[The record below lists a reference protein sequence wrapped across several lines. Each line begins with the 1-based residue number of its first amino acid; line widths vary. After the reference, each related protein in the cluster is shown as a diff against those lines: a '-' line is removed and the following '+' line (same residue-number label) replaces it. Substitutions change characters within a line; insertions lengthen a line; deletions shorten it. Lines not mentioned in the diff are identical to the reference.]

1 MLRALTAAQMRSVEE
16 LAVAEQGVSLASL
29 MRAAGGAVAREL
41 AQRVPE
47 GELIVLAGPGN
58 NGGDGWVAARD
69 LHAEG
74 RAVRVLAVRDP
85 AKLSGIAADA
95 ANDAISAGVR
105 WVVPTLPPTADELAE
120 AAGIVDALLGIGAK
134 GAVREPLAAWVEAA
148 NASGAYLLAVDVPTG
163 IDSDSGVVAG
173 PAIVADCTVTFTAPK
188 LGLLTYPAAAHAGEV
203 VVAHVGIADPL
214 ANVAS
219 APEVWTAEEYAA
231 LVPLPAPDA
240 HKNSR
245 GRVLIVAGSGAF
257 PGAAI
262 LAARGAMRAG
272 AGYVTLAV
280 PQSVVPI
287 AQGHLVSVPVV
298 GLPQGRTHAFASTAA
313 PKLLQLAREHDA
325 VVVGPGLTL
334 ADGAVATARSLVAQ
348 VDVPLVVD
356 ADGLN
361 ALIDAQELIAARTAP
376 TVLTPHPGE
385 LARLLAVSGAE
396 VQADRVFSSG
406 RLASEMCVVVLKG
419 AGTVISG
426 EGRQVINV
434 SGTSALATAGTG
446 DVLAGMT
453 GAFLAQGLDP
463 LAAGALAAYL
473 HGRAGEAA
481 ASVLTPV
488 SVTGEDIPEYL
499 PVAIG
504 ELLGQW

>member
-1 MLRALTAAQMRSVEE
+1 
-16 LAVAEQGVSLASL
+16 
-29 MRAAGGAVAREL
+29 
-41 AQRVPE
+41 
-47 GELIVLAGPGN
+47 
-58 NGGDGWVAARD
+58 
-69 LHAEG
+69 
-74 RAVRVLAVRDP
+74 
-85 AKLSGIAADA
+85 
-95 ANDAISAGVR
+95 
-105 WVVPTLPPTADELAE
+105 
-120 AAGIVDALLGIGAK
+120 
-134 GAVREPLAAWVEAA
+134 
-148 NASGAYLLAVDVPTG
+148 
-163 IDSDSGVVAG
+163 
-173 PAIVADCTVTFTAPK
+173 
-188 LGLLTYPAAAHAGEV
+188 
-203 VVAHVGIADPL
+203 
-214 ANVAS
+214 
-219 APEVWTAEEYAA
+219 
-231 LVPLPAPDA
+231 
-240 HKNSR
+240 
-245 GRVLIVAGSGAF
+245 
-257 PGAAI
+257 
-262 LAARGAMRAG
+262 
-272 AGYVTLAV
+272 VTLAV

>member
-29 MRAAGGAVAREL
+29 MHAAGAAVAREL

-47 GELIVLAGPGN
+47 GDLVVLAGHGN

-69 LHAEG
+69 LHASG
-74 RAVRVLAVRDP
+74 RAVRVLTTRDP
-85 AKLSGIAADA
+85 ATLRGIAAEA
-95 ANDAISAGVR
+95 ANDAIAAGVP
-105 WVVPTLPPTADELAE
+105 WSAPATPPTADDLAE
-120 AAGIVDALLGIGAK
+120 AAGIADALLGIGAH
-134 GAVREPLAAWVEAA
+134 GALREPLNAWVEAA

-163 IDSDSGVVAG
+163 VDSDSGIVSG

-188 LGLLTYPAAAHAGEV
+188 LGLLTYPAAAHAGEI
-203 VVAHVGIADPL
+203 VVAPVGVSEQL
-214 ANVAS
+214 ANVS
-219 APEVWTAEEYAA
+219 DAPEVWTADEYAA
-231 LVPLPAPDA
+231 LVPLPAPDD

-245 GRVLIVAGSGAF
+245 GRVLIVAGSGAY
-257 PGAAI
+257 PGAAV
-262 LAARGAMRAG
+262 LAARAAARCG

-287 AQGHLVSVPVV
+287 VQTHLVSVPVV
-298 GLPQGRTHAFASTAA
+298 GMPQGRTHAFASAA
-313 PKLLQLAREHDA
+313 VTKLLQLAREHDA
-325 VVVGPGLTL
+325 VVVGPGMTL
-334 ADGAVATARSLVAQ
+334 ADGAVATARSLVAE
-348 VDVPLVVD
+348 VEVPLVID

-361 ALIDAQELIAARTAP
+361 ALVDGQELIAARTAP

-385 LARLLAVSGAE
+385 LARLLEAGGAE
-396 VQADRVFSSG
+396 VQSDRVFSSG
-406 RLASEMCVVVLKG
+406 RLASATCTVVLKG

-426 EGRQVINV
+426 DGRQVINV
-434 SGTSALATAGTG
+434 SGTPALATAGTG
-446 DVLAGMT
+446 DVLAGIT
-453 GAFLAQGLDP
+453 GALLAQGLGP
-463 LAAGALAAYL
+463 LEAGALAAFV

-481 ASVLTPV
+481 ASALTPV
-488 SVTGEDIPEYL
+488 CVTAEDLPEYL